1 MFYSG
6 LCFGFWAWLLI
17 IIGVLALLTNFGI
30 LTTVIWKWWPILFI
44 IFGIYIFVLRRKRK
58 KIMAG
63 HIFHKIASS
72 EKIQEKIKKII
83 DTVDE
88 IVDKKLDEWH
98 EEATK
103 DERSRRK

>member
-1 MFYSG
+1 
-6 LCFGFWAWLLI
+6 
-17 IIGVLALLTNFGI
+17 
-30 LTTVIWKWWPILFI
+30 
-44 IFGIYIFVLRRKRK
+44 
-58 KIMAG
+58 MAG